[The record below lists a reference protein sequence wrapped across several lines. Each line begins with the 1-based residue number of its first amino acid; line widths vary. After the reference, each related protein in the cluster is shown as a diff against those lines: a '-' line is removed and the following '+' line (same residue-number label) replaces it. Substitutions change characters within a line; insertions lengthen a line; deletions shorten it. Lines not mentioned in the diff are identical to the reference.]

1 MEKRYCLQVNISVKC
16 SKNQL
21 QSRIYGQ
28 KISYFPQKPR
38 AHLLGCD
45 KYCAATDLQC
55 GNGSERIQHP
65 FELDGPDWYRQG
77 DWRNLLSQAQQ
88 IELGIL
94 PAPQAAAKPAK
105 PHIRLPVR
113 KRTSYRFVDS
123 SDTN

>member
-1 MEKRYCLQVNISVKC
+1 MAKKFPIFP
-16 SKNQL
+16 KNPD
-21 QSRIYGQ
+21 RICW
-28 KISYFPQKPR
+28 
-38 AHLLGCD
+38 GCD

-65 FELDGPDWYRQG
+65 FELDGPDWYQHG

>member
-1 MEKRYCLQVNISVKC
+1 MAKKLPIFP
-16 SKNQL
+16 KNPD
-21 QSRIYGQ
+21 RICC
-28 KISYFPQKPR
+28 
-38 AHLLGCD
+38 GCD

-88 IELGIL
+88 SELGIL